1 MTSDAD
7 LTLRNRIARL
17 LERASAARATGQNDV
32 ADRFTERAAELLD
45 RVVSEELAVE
55 RRLKKNPDPAGPGQ
69 SFDGR
74 VSRRVNAA
82 ANGPKGPMAAKTEPP
97 QIRAGAR
104 PARIRGGRLPR
115 SSGPSSRSVSPR

>member
-32 ADRFTERAAELLD
+32 ADRFTERAAELLN

-55 RRLKKNPDPAGPGQ
+55 RRLKKNPGPAGPG
-69 SFDGR
+69 
-74 VSRRVNAA
+74 
-82 ANGPKGPMAAKTEPP
+82 
-97 QIRAGAR
+97 
-104 PARIRGGRLPR
+104 
-115 SSGPSSRSVSPR
+115 

>member
-32 ADRFTERAAELLD
+32 ADRFTERATELLD

-55 RRLKKNPDPAGPGQ
+55 RRPKKNPDPAGPG
-69 SFDGR
+69 
-74 VSRRVNAA
+74 
-82 ANGPKGPMAAKTEPP
+82 
-97 QIRAGAR
+97 
-104 PARIRGGRLPR
+104 
-115 SSGPSSRSVSPR
+115 